1 MQTDGQ
7 TVYRVD
13 YLLLYQLGTE
23 GVHRRQ
29 SLYKV
34 SKEPKKQTA

>member
-13 YLLLYQLGTE
+13 YLLYQLGTE

-34 SKEPKKQTA
+34 FTQSQGA